1 MFKNTKKKKMIVKAE
16 PFTYIETPFKAHNGA
31 NDKFA
36 LFAN

>member
-1 MFKNTKKKKMIVKAE
+1 MFKNTKKKMIVKAE